1 MASIFQTAV
10 SQALA
15 DQPWYI
21 RRKDSLTAA
30 AGLVLQIANV
40 LVAYGSDMPEWANVA
55 IAAVIGI
62 SQIFIHAGTPGA
74 ITPSQAARLE
84 AAAEES
90 VPDRQAVSG
99 YVIDP
104 GETVEVADPVE
115 APANEVSAFAAGR
128 LASRREGQI
137 IPEGGT
143 HRAYEAH

>member
-10 SQALA
+10 SQALV

-74 ITPSQAARLE
+74 ITPSQAAKLE
-84 AAAEES
+84 AAAEQS
-90 VPDRQAVSG
+90 VPDRQSVSG

-104 GETVEVADPVE
+104 GETVEISDPNE
-115 APANEVSAFAAGR
+115 DHAPAVSAFAAGR
-128 LASRREGQI
+128 QAAYREGREV
-137 IPEGGT
+137 PEGGT
-143 HRAYEAH
+143 HSVG